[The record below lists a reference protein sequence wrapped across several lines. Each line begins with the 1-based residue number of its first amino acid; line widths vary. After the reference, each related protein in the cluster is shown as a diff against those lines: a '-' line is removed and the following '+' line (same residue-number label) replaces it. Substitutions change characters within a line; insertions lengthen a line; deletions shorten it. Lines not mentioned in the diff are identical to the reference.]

1 MAHIAMT
8 GSHPSVFFPKTSDSA
23 NSRMSVSRLVND
35 FLSWNPDKQPEEIQ
49 LFLILINEE
58 RLADL
63 VGSYIMYSYV
73 AIKII

>member
-1 MAHIAMT
+1 M
-8 GSHPSVFFPKTSDSA
+8 
-23 NSRMSVSRLVND
+23 ND